1 MANNANSLWGG
12 IKNYIYKHYGQES
25 GKMLVHAGLI
35 TWVTSS
41 LAQIVAVA
49 MNDKIPPEQKKFI
62 IPQEIADGVLNVAAF
77 YLVTNTA
84 KNVAVRLV
92 SSGKWS
98 TKGIRDFVQKHAP
111 ETKMGDLSTNLS
123 VKFKE
128 NEEFHNCYD
137 KFKGGMEMIAAVSG
151 SVIASNVVT
160 PVIRNAWGAKKQK
173 ESLAATYKTYP
184 RNNSSMKV

>member
-12 IKNYIYKHYGQES
+12 IKNYMYKHYGQES

-49 MNDKIPPEQKKFI
+49 TNDKIPPEQKKFI

-84 KNVAVRLV
+84 KNVAGRLV

-98 TKGIRDFVQKHAP
+98 TKGIREFVQKHAP
-111 ETKMGDLSTNLS
+111 EVKMGDLPTNLS
-123 VKFKE
+123 TKFKE
-128 NEEFHNCYD
+128 NEQFHNCYD

-151 SVIASNVVT
+151 SVIASSIVT

-173 ESLAATYKTYP
+173 ESLAVTYNTYP
-184 RNNSSMKV
+184 RNNSSMKI

>member
-49 MNDKIPPEQKKFI
+49 TNDKIPSEQKKFI
-62 IPQEIADGVLNVAAF
+62 IPQEIADGVLNVVAF

-84 KNVAVRLV
+84 KNVAGRLV

-98 TKGIRDFVQKHAP
+98 TKGILDFVQKHAP
-111 ETKMGDLSTNLS
+111 ETKIGDLSTNLS
-123 VKFKE
+123 TKFKE
-128 NEEFHNCYD
+128 SEEFHNCYD

-173 ESLAATYKTYP
+173 ESLATTYKTYP

>member
-1 MANNANSLWGG
+1 MANKANSLWGG
-12 IKNYIYKHYGQES
+12 IKNYMYKHYGQES

-35 TWVTSS
+35 TWITSS
-41 LAQIVAVA
+41 VAQIVAVA
-49 MNDKIPPEQKKFI
+49 TNDKIPPEQKKFI
-62 IPQEIADGVLNVAAF
+62 IPQEIADGVLNVVAF

-84 KNVAVRLV
+84 KNVAGRLV

-98 TKGIRDFVQKHAP
+98 TKAIREFVQRHAC

-123 VKFKE
+123 AKFKE

-137 KFKGGMEMIAAVSG
+137 KFKGGMEMVAAVSG

-173 ESLAATYKTYP
+173 ESLALPSKTYP
-184 RNNSSMKV
+184 RNNSSLKV